1 MKGISF
7 IIDEKNRKKSVV
19 IDLRT
24 IAKHEEE
31 VYELIDTLIA
41 ESRQGGEVI
50 AWESAK
56 KQLNR
61 KK

>member
-1 MKGISF
+1 MKGVSY

-19 IDLRT
+19 IDLTT

-41 ESRQGGEVI
+41 ESRLGGEVVN
-50 AWESAK
+50 WESAK
-56 KQLNR
+56 KQLTR